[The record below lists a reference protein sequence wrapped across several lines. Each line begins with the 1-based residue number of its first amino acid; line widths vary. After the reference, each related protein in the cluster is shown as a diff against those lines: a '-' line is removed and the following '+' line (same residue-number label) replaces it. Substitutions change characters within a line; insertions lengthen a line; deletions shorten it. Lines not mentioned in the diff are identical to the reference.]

1 MQISDMMGQYNRNV
15 TNGTEELQGAQGV
28 QKLVSTVSELSAGSI
43 FEGTVNTIK
52 NGRVVLGL
60 GNGQV
65 IAARLDAKIDV
76 KPGSSMFFQVKSND
90 GTTVAIRPYTGTG
103 NASNPILL
111 NALTAA
117 GIPVTERS
125 IAMVDAMMKEQLS
138 IGRNS
143 ILDMVKVAGNQ
154 PNVNIQTLVQ
164 MTKLGIPVT
173 EEMAAQFENYMTDRH
188 AVLGEMELAIHQIT
202 NMIGNEEI
210 PAQDAFS
217 LYSQI
222 LDILKSEGNQGTFP
236 QSANGQELQN
246 TIGTDANGQISADM
260 QEGQIKGAADSAVQ
274 SKQPQDSSAA
284 GLAQEVQ
291 NAETL
296 QNMTA
301 DGQTKETVKQALA
314 GAGVLPEQAVEAG
327 LSGKAGQETLARLLD
342 EGQLSN
348 LTKLLKNVPM
358 IAGNPDLFTDAIQE
372 EVFVDTMSLD
382 EPAALLANE
391 QILQGGDVLNKNL
404 TAGKFLDAVRDA
416 LHLALTEN
424 NQLGLAGMQK
434 LFSGK
439 EFKLL
444 LREVMEQQWMIK
456 PQELKEGNKI
466 SGLYEKMEGQLRQM
480 ESAMKLAGVNQST
493 FAQAAADIRGNIDF
507 MNQINQIYTYV
518 QVPLKLTGQNANG
531 ELYVYTNKKQLS
543 DPDAELTAFLHLDLE
558 NLGSTDASVKM
569 RNRKVQTNFY
579 LTDDASYQLLEK
591 HLPVLEKRL
600 NKKGYSCTFTVTN
613 QEKKVDFVE
622 DFLKKDR
629 PSAGKLHRY
638 SFDVK
643 A

>member
-260 QEGQIKGAADSAVQ
+260 QEGQIKGAADSAAQ

-291 NAETL
+291 NA
-296 QNMTA
+296 
-301 DGQTKETVKQALA
+301 
-314 GAGVLPEQAVEAG
+314 
-327 LSGKAGQETLARLLD
+327 ETLARLLD

-424 NQLGLAGMQK
+424 NQLGLVGMQK

-480 ESAMKLAGVNQST
+480 ESAMKLAGVSQST

>member
-236 QSANGQELQN
+236 QIANGQELQN

-291 NAETL
+291 NA
-296 QNMTA
+296 
-301 DGQTKETVKQALA
+301 
-314 GAGVLPEQAVEAG
+314 
-327 LSGKAGQETLARLLD
+327 ETLARLLD

-416 LHLALTEN
+416 LRLALTEN

-444 LREVMEQQWMIK
+444 LRDVMEQQWMLK
-456 PQELKEGNKI
+456 PQELKEANKI

-480 ESAMKLAGVNQST
+480 ESAMKLAGVSQST